1 MSQSWG
7 DDAQSGRGE
16 LSSKKRIK
24 EMQRWGTVDVAMPTR
39 CLERHNIRPDGNTA
53 AVRLDYIVSRVHA
66 YAGVPR
72 GGYTRGG
79 YTQTSTCL

>member
-1 MSQSWG
+1 
-7 DDAQSGRGE
+7 
-16 LSSKKRIK
+16 
-24 EMQRWGTVDVAMPTR
+24 MQRWGNVGVAMPTR

-72 GGYTRGG
+72 GCTDTPRHRRASNIFR
-79 YTQTSTCL
+79 QT